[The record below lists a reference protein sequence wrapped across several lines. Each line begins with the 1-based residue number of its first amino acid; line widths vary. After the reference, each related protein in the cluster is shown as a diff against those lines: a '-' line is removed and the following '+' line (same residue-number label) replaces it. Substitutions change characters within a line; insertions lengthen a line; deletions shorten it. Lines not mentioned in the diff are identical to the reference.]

1 MATFP
6 SYYSS
11 TYRRDA
17 PPNPPVSELNRDFIA
32 LARERFRLAEEGEAK
47 VREKSL
53 EDFRFKIGEQWEPTV
68 FQARDRD
75 ARPCLTMNRMRQF
88 CRMVTNEQR
97 QQRPSIQI
105 NPVGSQADVAT
116 AEVLQGIIRHIE
128 MNSQADIAYDHGFE
142 SMVTGGFGY
151 WMVKT
156 KYVEDDTDEQ
166 EIFICRI
173 LNPFTVFFDPRAVE
187 PDYSDAIY
195 AFIIEDMPLETYRAN
210 YPNSSLA
217 AITMMATPGNIPY
230 GWLSASTVRVA
241 EYFYVEEEERPRGRP
256 KRTVRWAKI
265 NAIEPLDEDVVP
277 CRYIP
282 IVPVLGDET
291 IVDGRK
297 DLVGLIRDARDPQ
310 RMYNFQISA
319 AAEMIALAPKAPHI
333 AAEGQIEGHEVE
345 WAESNRRNF
354 SVLTYKP
361 VSSANGAPM
370 PPPQRNAAEPP
381 IQAMALMIRQADNDL
396 KAVTGIYDASL
407 GQQGPEQ
414 SGKAVLL
421 RQQQSSIANLNYTDN
436 MARAIRCTGNILLDM
451 IPRIYTDAQIKRI
464 ILPDGEVKHVGIMNS
479 QTSDD
484 TPEEVAEQLAVT
496 KVHDI
501 GIGRYDVNVST
512 GPNYETKRKENIA
525 SEVALISAYPA
536 IMPIAGDLL
545 VRNFDWPQASEIA
558 DRLKAMLPPQV
569 QQAQGGD
576 PTMTIAQLQ
585 AQLAQAQ
592 QQMQQMGMLVQK
604 AQSVIGNKLVEGQTK
619 ENLALIDAWTKL
631 NVARLNASK
640 DADTAQADRETQML
654 TTMMGQAHEAGSQA
668 MEHQHDMNLQQMGA
682 AQQQQPQ
689 VGAPPPGANPQAP
702 PPQEGPVQPGG
713 SAGLT
718 GA

>member
-1 MATFP
+1 M
-6 SYYSS
+6 
-11 TYRRDA
+11 
-17 PPNPPVSELNRDFIA
+17 
-32 LARERFRLAEEGEAK
+32 ERFRLAEEGEAK

-105 NPVGSQADVAT
+105 NPVGSRADVPT

-151 WMVKT
+151 WTVRT
-156 KYVEDDTDEQ
+156 KYINDDDDEQ

-187 PDYSDAIY
+187 PDYSDAMF
-195 AFIIEDMPLETYRAN
+195 AFIIEDMPIEIYRAN
-210 YPNSSLA
+210 YPTSSLA

-230 GWLSASTVRVA
+230 GWFTSATVRVA
-241 EYFYVEEEERPRGRP
+241 EYFYVEEEERERARP

-265 NAIEPLDEDVVP
+265 NAIEPLDEEDVP

-297 DLVGLIRDARDPQ
+297 DLVGLVRDARDPQ

-381 IQAMALMIRQADNDL
+381 IQAMAMMIRQADNDL

-451 IPRIYTDAQIKRI
+451 IPRIYTNAQMKRI
-464 ILPDGEVKHVGIMNS
+464 ILPDGEVQHVGIYNS
-479 QTSDD
+479 QASDD
-484 TPEEVAEQLAVT
+484 TPEEVAEQLAVN

-501 GIGRYDVNVST
+501 GIGRYDVNVSV

-545 VRNFDWPQASEIA
+545 VRNFDWPQAGEIA

-569 QQAQGGD
+569 QQAQAGD
-576 PTMTIAQLQ
+576 PTTAIAQLQ

-592 QQMQQMGMLVQK
+592 QQMQQMGVLVQK
-604 AQSVIGNKLVEGQTK
+604 AQNVIGNKLVEGQTK

-631 NVARLNASK
+631 NVARINASK
-640 DADTAQADRETQML
+640 DADTAQADRETDML
-654 TTMMGQAHEAGSQA
+654 TTMMGQAHEAGGQA
-668 MEHQHDMNLQQMGA
+668 MEHQHDYNMAQMGA
-682 AQQQQPQ
+682 VQSQQQPQ
-689 VGAPPPGANPQAP
+689 EQTPQPGANPQ
-702 PPQEGPVQPGG
+702 PGG
-713 SAGLT
+713 GEGQAPAAAPVGGLGAG
-718 GA
+718 A